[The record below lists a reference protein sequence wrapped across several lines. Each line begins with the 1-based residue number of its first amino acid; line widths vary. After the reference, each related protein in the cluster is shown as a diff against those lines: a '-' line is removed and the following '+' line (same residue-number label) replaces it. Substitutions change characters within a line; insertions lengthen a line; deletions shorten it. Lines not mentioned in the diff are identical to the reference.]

1 MGNILKHLC
10 AKEVQILL
18 TRMEERPEDFVRTNL
33 FTVWKRLMD
42 HKDHYT
48 WIERKLIART
58 KKKIT
63 KKYERQRLLAR
74 ILEETVTPT
83 KNDGEET
90 FYETSL
96 QVRPNAAQMV
106 NDLMTYEQM
115 RTQNALMQMRAQTAM
130 MHQMT
135 NAAANNVSPYQQG
148 PHANP
153 YR

>member
-18 TRMEERPEDFVRTNL
+18 TRMEERPEDFVRANS

-48 WIERKLIART
+48 WIERKIIARV

-83 KNDGEET
+83 KDDGEET
-90 FYETSL
+90 FYGTSL
-96 QVRPNAAQMV
+96 TRVRPNAAQMV
-106 NDLMTYEQM
+106 ADQM
-115 RTQNALMQMRAQTAM
+115 RIQNALI
-130 MHQMT
+130 HQMT

-148 PHANP
+148 LHANT

>member
-18 TRMEERPEDFVRTNL
+18 TRMEERPEDFVEPNKYTTWR
-33 FTVWKRLMD
+33 RLMD
-42 HKDHYT
+42 HKEHYT
-48 WIERKLIART
+48 WIERKLIARA

-63 KKYERQRLLAR
+63 KEYARQRLLAR

-83 KNDGEET
+83 KDDGEET
-90 FYETSL
+90 FYKTSIA
-96 QVRPNAAQMV
+96 QVRPKAAQMV
-106 NDLMTYEQM
+106 ADQM
-115 RTQNALMQMRAQTAM
+115 RIQNALI
-130 MHQMT
+130 HQMT

-148 PHANP
+148 LHANP

>member
-18 TRMEERPEDFVRTNL
+18 TRMEERPEDFVRANS

-58 KKKIT
+58 KKKIAN
-63 KKYERQRLLAR
+63 KYERQRLLAR

-83 KNDGEET
+83 KDAGEET
-90 FYETSL
+90 FYGTSL
-96 QVRPNAAQMV
+96 TRVRPNAAQMV
-106 NDLMTYEQM
+106 ADQM
-115 RTQNALMQMRAQTAM
+115 RIQNALI
-130 MHQMT
+130 HQMT

>member
-18 TRMEERPEDFVRTNL
+18 TRMEERPEDFVRANSS
-33 FTVWKRLMD
+33 TVWKRLMD

-48 WIERKLIART
+48 WIERKIIARA

-83 KNDGEET
+83 KDDGEET
-90 FYETSL
+90 FYGTPL
-96 QVRPNAAQMV
+96 THVRQNAAQM
-106 NDLMTYEQM
+106 
-115 RTQNALMQMRAQTAM
+115 RAQNAL